1 MTCFTRSPALLPS
14 VSKGKVLLTES
25 LFYFL
30 VDIVI
35 TMDYYNKCS
44 KERKEVIKMTDG
56 KKIMVREDA
65 DKDATLETLLAQ
77 YKKAKAAVDEVKKI
91 ADDKRETIMK
101 RMIALEVE
109 TYDSKTG
116 RVTYQPEHIMTSISS
131 KLVREKY
138 PDILPEVETERR
150 VKASVKITR
159 I

>member
-1 MTCFTRSPALLPS
+1 
-14 VSKGKVLLTES
+14 
-25 LFYFL
+25 
-30 VDIVI
+30 
-35 TMDYYNKCS
+35 MDYYNKCS
-44 KERKEVIKMTDG
+44 KERKEVINMTDG

-91 ADDKRETIMK
+91 ADAKRETIMK
-101 RMIALEVE
+101 HMIALEVE